1 MISKLLFNIVILLV
15 IGVCIFVIYNS
26 QRTFEAKFKNIDGLP
41 IGAQVTALGV
51 RVGEVVRT
59 KTTDD
64 GVIVTVR
71 ITNSKFG
78 RPEPGSLLTIT
89 SFRPNQGRVLEI
101 IPAGEKLDD
110 SKSWIIQEPVTNE
123 SWLSASIE
131 LLDGLKHFSETVVKH
146 ITPENTKKTREAVSK
161 ASESLNETA
170 TFLVENGRRL
180 TELRDKITSKA
191 NETNALLVRLQKP
204 LKLLNEVINDKELS
218 TLLKGDLR
226 DFSQNLT
233 SISDNITSEK
243 FLNDVTLFKT
253 NILDR
258 LNSLSTTLSRLD
270 VGVKDPLLKQNIKD
284 YTKSLE
290 NLNALYEMIKPE
302 DIQELRQV
310 AKSAREVTTEL
321 SEKTKQN

>member
-1 MISKLLFNIVILLV
+1 MISKFLFNIVVLLI
-15 IGVCIFVIYNS
+15 IGICLFVIYNS

-131 LLDGLKHFSETVVKH
+131 LLDGLKNFSEKVVKH
-146 ITPENTKKTREAVSK
+146 LTPENTKKTREAVSK

-170 TFLVENGRRL
+170 TFLVEHGRRL

-204 LKLLNEVINDKELS
+204 LKSLNEVINDKELS
-218 TLLKGDLR
+218 ALLKGDLK

-233 SISDNITSEK
+233 SISDNVTSEK

-258 LNSLSTTLSRLD
+258 LNSLSAILSRLD
-270 VGVKDPLLKQNIKD
+270 AGVKDPALKQNIKD
-284 YTKSLE
+284 YTKNLE
-290 NLNALYEMIKPE
+290 NLNAFYEMIRPE

-310 AKSAREVTTEL
+310 AKKAREVTTEL